1 MAQEFASL
9 GIVEV
14 DGQEIDLTKLDV
26 RVTTVASGENHQPQ
40 RTRERLCERHY
51 RICVVTHCCSA
62 R

>member
-26 RVTTVASGENHQPQ
+26 RTVTG
-40 RTRERLCERHY
+40 R
-51 RICVVTHCCSA
+51 
-62 R
+62 